1 MSIKCRT
8 VAEQDDSATCDAT
21 LNLWIAYGRIHVLF
35 RTGVNQTGDK
45 RVVASWPILFQTIL
59 GIRARMIGSKLGPQ
73 AQR

>member
-1 MSIKCRT
+1 VSIKCRT

-21 LNLWIAYGRIHVLF
+21 LNLWIAYGRIHVVF
-35 RTGVNQTGDK
+35 RTDK

-59 GIRARMIGSKLGPQ
+59 GIRARMIGSKLGAQ